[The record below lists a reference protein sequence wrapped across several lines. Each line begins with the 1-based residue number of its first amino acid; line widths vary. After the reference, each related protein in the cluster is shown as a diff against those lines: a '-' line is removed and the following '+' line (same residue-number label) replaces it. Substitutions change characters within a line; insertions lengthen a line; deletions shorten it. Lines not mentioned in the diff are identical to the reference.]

1 MYITIRII
9 RIRVTGMPFYSGPL
23 PHNGI
28 PAYYGVE
35 YTAVLLYVWDKQ
47 QPQINTL
54 IKQTAI
60 NPHQKGVGIDYS
72 NIMPALAY
80 LSNG

>member
-1 MYITIRII
+1 
-9 RIRVTGMPFYSGPL
+9 MPFYSGPL